1 MTETKKMPRQVR
13 WLWSIGDAGFAAIVM
28 ISLNYFAPFL
38 TDYAKF
44 SLPMVALIL
53 ALCNGIDTVASPFTG
68 IFIERI
74 RMPWGKFRSWLLVGG
89 IIVFVFN
96 TLQYTRVSVD
106 EKLAAIIIVLGSAIG
121 RTIWNVAFTSDA
133 GLIPNLAGDN
143 QSDYNFLFA
152 RRQMWQFVGR
162 LLFSVSGV
170 PLIGMFAGL
179 LSPSMAIFFVAVIF
193 GLLMTIGW
201 WIQFAVSKGYEAAK
215 ADSGVQ
221 PKVTKWVDM
230 VRVLKNGPLWVLI
243 IAATLRDLG
252 MFTGIGFGFY
262 YFRYVWNNIGAFG
275 IQMTASS
282 IWATVISIVVAKI
295 LIDKLGPKKL
305 WVYSAF
311 LSSIVMI
318 IVRIFARNAYF
329 MIGAEF
335 VTGVLWI
342 SAMPVHP
349 MLFTDAATY
358 AEWKTGVEARGFIL
372 GLGNINTKLAVFLS
386 GLVLSST
393 LIAIKF
399 VPDVEQST
407 EGISALNSAFCLIPV
422 VFYLIHAL
430 VMIFGYRL
438 TDEKIANMKAEI
450 AAKTSPGSALSA
462 NA

>member
-1 MTETKKMPRQVR
+1 MSESKQMPKRIR
-13 WLWSIGDAGFAAIVM
+13 WLWSIGDGGFAAIVM

-89 IIVFVFN
+89 IIVFIFN
-96 TLQYTRVSVD
+96 TLQYTRISD
-106 EKLAAIIIVLGSAIG
+106 SEKIAAIVIVLGSAVG
-121 RTIWNVAFTSDA
+121 RTIWNVAFTADA

-170 PLIGMFAGL
+170 PLIGLFAGV

-193 GLLMTIGW
+193 GLLMMIGW
-201 WIQFAVSKGYEAAK
+201 WIQFGVSKGYEVAK

-221 PKVTKWVDM
+221 PNVTKWVDM
-230 VRVLKNGPLWVLI
+230 AKVLKNGPLWVLI

-282 IWATVISIVVAKI
+282 IWATVISIFIAKI

-311 LSSIVMI
+311 LSSVVMV
-318 IVRIFARNAYF
+318 IVRLFARNAYF

-335 VTGVLWI
+335 ISGILWI

-386 GLVLSST
+386 GLVLSTT
-393 LIAIKF
+393 LIVIKF
-399 VPDVEQST
+399 VPDIEQNLDARN
-407 EGISALNSAFCLIPV
+407 ALNSAFCLIPAA
-422 VFYLIHAL
+422 FYIIHAL
-430 VMIFGYRL
+430 VMIFAYRL
-438 TDEKIANMKAEI
+438 TNEKIAMMKAEI
-450 AAKTSPGSALSA
+450 AEKTSPGSALSA